1 VPEGKYILKWWE
13 FPPGAY
19 LADIRQGARS
29 IMDTGLIVV
38 GKTSAEPLEIVL
50 ATGGGK
56 IEGKIQG
63 PAAKLGVASVSLIPQ
78 GTRRENQSLIKT
90 TFAPGGTFKITDV
103 PPGDYKLFAWKTLP
117 TGADASAEFM
127 SPYEGR
133 GRFITITAGST
144 LSNISLPLI
153 EN

>member
-1 VPEGKYILKWWE
+1 VPEGKYILKWSE

-29 IMDTGLIVV
+29 I
-38 GKTSAEPLEIVL
+38 
-50 ATGGGK
+50 
-56 IEGKIQG
+56 
-63 PAAKLGVASVSLIPQ
+63 
-78 GTRRENQSLIKT
+78 
-90 TFAPGGTFKITDV
+90 DV
-103 PPGDYKLFAWKTLP
+103 PPGDYKLFAWETLP

-127 SPYEGR
+127 SPYEER

-144 LSNISLPLI
+144 LSDISLPLI